1 MIEKLLA
8 VMITGVFCAL
18 LIGAFFETESMD
30 TLLSSKLGSGPR
42 KKPGGSAMHAGLAA
56 VTTTSFLTKKFTAVG
71 K

>member
-30 TLLSSKLGSGPR
+30 TPALVEARERAQKEAR
-42 KKPGGSAMHAGLAA
+42 HQREARRACGGDNYVILDEKIYCGR
-56 VTTTSFLTKKFTAVG
+56 
-71 K
+71 